1 MISIFFTRANY
12 HNNID
17 SYLNYLDE
25 DGDQLGFEGAIFQI
39 TFENDRL
46 VTNVINKDNSVETRR
61 DAVILIEDTLSV
73 DNDAIKNED
82 YLLISKEDF
91 IKSIPSD
98 EAIVIYHHYSSWS
111 EKHQKIDDWFV
122 GFEDVS
128 SSNGQNGEAK
138 PFMHERNIKSPFNS
152 IMTLLKSEDENK
164 FNNILEDL
172 KTAFLTSKE
181 QLKEQKNKEF
191 KHDLLSTIIEN
202 TSIER
207 NTRKKLTEEQK
218 IYLEQNNFSVIDEYV
233 INPDI
238 DSDKL
243 LVTLKDRLEI

>member
-122 GFEDVS
+122 GFDWCVD
-128 SSNGQNGEAK
+128 
-138 PFMHERNIKSPFNS
+138 
-152 IMTLLKSEDENK
+152 SEDIFECVGGGRERSDGVDADGGT
-164 FNNILEDL
+164 FYSEPRD
-172 KTAFLTSKE
+172 AFG
-181 QLKEQKNKEF
+181 
-191 KHDLLSTIIEN
+191 
-202 TSIER
+202 SIFVVESGG
-207 NTRKKLTEEQK
+207 KCGG
-218 IYLEQNNFSVIDEYV
+218 VV
-233 INPDI
+233 
-238 DSDKL
+238 
-243 LVTLKDRLEI
+243 V